1 MMGSE
6 SREIEGEVLE
16 QQALT
21 ASEEDISVLPEH
33 SIKEGDE

>member
-21 ASEEDISVLPEH
+21 ASEKDISVLPEH